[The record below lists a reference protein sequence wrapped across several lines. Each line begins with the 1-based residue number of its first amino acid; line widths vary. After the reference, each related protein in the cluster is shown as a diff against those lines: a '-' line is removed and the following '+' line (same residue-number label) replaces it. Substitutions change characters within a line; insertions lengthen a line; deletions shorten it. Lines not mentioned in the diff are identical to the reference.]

1 MLDIIWNA
9 VEDEYLTVIMYL
21 LCSIPM
27 RFSRKTSKMIHNGG
41 CCHWTWWI
49 IRPVLSKPI
58 SGWTF
63 VIEQSRQVISSRG
76 QALSEFFCWHL
87 HRHPRGMTLQPALA
101 SVALKQKPVAMGER
115 APRAPSS
122 GGLSCPPSSR
132 VSALRSVAP
141 AVCPPV
147 LAAAGAPRPG
157 YWGGKDDGEFG
168 LAPGAHGCAAGHQR
182 APPVAFFHLAIDQ
195 ARCHLPLLQLP
206 PSSSHF
212 SPLPKMSCQR
222 REVEMQAITGEQRQT
237 VMGQEP
243 SQGVHE
249 QVSHMLG
256 PWTQR

>member
-27 RFSRKTSKMIHNGG
+27 RFSRKTSQMIHNGG

-101 SVALKQKPVAMGER
+101 SVALKRKPVAMGER
-115 APRAPSS
+115 APRAPSI
-122 GGLSCPPSSR
+122 GVWSCRLPSL
-132 VSALRSVAP
+132 VSAFGSVALTVCHLVLEA
-141 AVCPPV
+141 AVAPLGV
-147 LAAAGAPRPG
+147 IGADAQTGSTLATIPDGLEAVEP
-157 YWGGKDDGEFG
+157 GGKW
-168 LAPGAHGCAAGHQR
+168 P
-182 APPVAFFHLAIDQ
+182 
-195 ARCHLPLLQLP
+195 RCDEPALPLHDGRSDAP
-206 PSSSHF
+206 V
-212 SPLPKMSCQR
+212 R
-222 REVEMQAITGEQRQT
+222 
-237 VMGQEP
+237 
-243 SQGVHE
+243 
-249 QVSHMLG
+249 
-256 PWTQR
+256 

>member
-101 SVALKQKPVAMGER
+101 SVALKRKPVAMGER
-115 APRAPSS
+115 APRAPSI
-122 GGLSCPPSSR
+122 GGWAFPAPSLGSPF
-132 VSALRSVAP
+132 RSVTPRCRPPAFQAVAAAP
-141 AVCPPV
+141 ARCGGCP
-147 LAAAGAPRPG
+147 
-157 YWGGKDDGEFG
+157 
-168 LAPGAHGCAAGHQR
+168 
-182 APPVAFFHLAIDQ
+182 
-195 ARCHLPLLQLP
+195 
-206 PSSSHF
+206 
-212 SPLPKMSCQR
+212 
-222 REVEMQAITGEQRQT
+222 
-237 VMGQEP
+237 
-243 SQGVHE
+243 
-249 QVSHMLG
+249 
-256 PWTQR
+256 